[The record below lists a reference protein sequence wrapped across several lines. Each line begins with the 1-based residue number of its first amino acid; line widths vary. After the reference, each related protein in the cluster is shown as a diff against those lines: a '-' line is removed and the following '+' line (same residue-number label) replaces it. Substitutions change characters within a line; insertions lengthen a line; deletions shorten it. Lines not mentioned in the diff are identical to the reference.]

1 VEALQNRE
9 ADIMVEAKGKERAL
23 VPMGIKF

>member
-1 VEALQNRE
+1 VEALENRE

-23 VPMGIKF
+23 IPIGIKF